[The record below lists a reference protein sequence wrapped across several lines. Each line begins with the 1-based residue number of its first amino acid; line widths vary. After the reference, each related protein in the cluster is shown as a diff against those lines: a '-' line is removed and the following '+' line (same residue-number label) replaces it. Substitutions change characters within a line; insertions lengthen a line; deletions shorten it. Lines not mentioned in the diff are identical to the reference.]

1 MKEGSTMS
9 NYIHFSPE
17 QKDKAYHMDI
27 AELLRKQGEKLN
39 RCGNEYIWES
49 PTGKVSIRNNV
60 WYHHYEQEG
69 GNVVSF
75 LQKFFNKTYSE
86 AMKYLLNE
94 NGTVISYSSPT
105 QNRTQELIMPQTN
118 SNMRRLYEYL
128 MKDRGINLNNHQVKV
143 DVQTQ
148 FHP

>member
-1 MKEGSTMS
+1 MS

-60 WYHHYEQEG
+60 WYHHYEMVLLYHTPPLLK
-69 GNVVSF
+69 NI
-75 LQKFFNKTYSE
+75 QKN
-86 AMKYLLNE
+86 
-94 NGTVISYSSPT
+94 
-105 QNRTQELIMPQTN
+105 
-118 SNMRRLYEYL
+118 
-128 MKDRGINLNNHQVKV
+128 
-143 DVQTQ
+143 
-148 FHP
+148 

>member
-1 MKEGSTMS
+1 MIESTINLLFFLKEGSTMS

-75 LQKFFNKTYSE
+75 LQKFF
-86 AMKYLLNE
+86 KYGSNRFCH
-94 NGTVISYSSPT
+94 TVET
-105 QNRTQELIMPQTN
+105 EVVGVRTVYGATVAVGFAKQRSAVDKRYFLIPPFLC
-118 SNMRRLYEYL
+118 R
-128 MKDRGINLNNHQVKV
+128 
-143 DVQTQ
+143 
-148 FHP
+148 

>member
-1 MKEGSTMS
+1 MS

-86 AMKYLLNE
+86 AMEYLLNE
-94 NGTVISYSSPT
+94 NGTIMGLHYHTTANNYKNGKYEDIETPFIIKA
-105 QNRTQELIMPQTN
+105 NDKDLILKGDM
-118 SNMRRLYEYL
+118 LH
-128 MKDRGINLNNHQVKV
+128 D
-143 DVQTQ
+143 
-148 FHP
+148 